1 MNSKFFDV
9 KKDKQ
14 DSIINAALKIFS
26 LKGYKDAST
35 DVIVKEAGISK
46 GLLFHYFT
54 SKQGL
59 YDFICD
65 YSTKYMTLELTR
77 SVRKGEKDFFEVMSQ
92 LSAGRA
98 SVMKNYPYMQQFL
111 RSIRHETDPEALAVV
126 GSSIS
131 DMETTYRNIYNQVNT
146 SKLVNPEAFDKI
158 IDIMDWMNDG
168 FIKDRFNDD
177 SEDPD
182 KLFEEYAEYLTLLR
196 AHFYKRTEDVKV
208 SIAKE
213 EYNERNEAVMDEL
226 KMEMTFEERL
236 EAGRRPLVRFPE
248 FEAVRDFGE
257 ASNADD
263 TDKSTERSADLDEEI
278 AKTATYG
285 APLLNAVPKRS
296 SVLSSSDSDSSSPA
310 QSIDDIIKEAEQN
323 IQEAEQN
330 IQEAEQSTSESKAE
344 PEPENTPDDSQE

>member
-59 YDFICD
+59 YDFVCD

-77 SVRKGEKDFFEVMSQ
+77 SVKKGEKDFFEVMSQ
-92 LSAGRA
+92 LSAGRV

-131 DMETTYRNIYNQVNT
+131 DMDTTYRNIYNQINT
-146 SKLVNPEAFDKI
+146 SKLVNPDAFDKI
-158 IDIMDWMNDG
+158 IDIIDWMNDG
-168 FIKDRFNDD
+168 FIKDRFSDD
-177 SEDPD
+177 SADPD
-182 KLFEEYAEYLTLLR
+182 VLFEEYADYLTLLR
-196 AHFYKRTEDVKV
+196 THFYKRAEDVKV

-236 EAGRRPLVRFPE
+236 EAGRRPLVRYPE

-257 ASNADD
+257 KDSSDNSEQSAELTADR
-263 TDKSTERSADLDEEI
+263 EEEI

-285 APLLNAVPKRS
+285 APLLNPVPKRTTTE
-296 SVLSSSDSDSSSPA
+296 VSSDSDSDAPA
-310 QSIDDIIKEAEQN
+310 QSIDDIFKEAEQN
-323 IQEAEQN
+323 IQNTEQP
-330 IQEAEQSTSESKAE
+330 EDTEETSE
-344 PEPENTPDDSQE
+344 N